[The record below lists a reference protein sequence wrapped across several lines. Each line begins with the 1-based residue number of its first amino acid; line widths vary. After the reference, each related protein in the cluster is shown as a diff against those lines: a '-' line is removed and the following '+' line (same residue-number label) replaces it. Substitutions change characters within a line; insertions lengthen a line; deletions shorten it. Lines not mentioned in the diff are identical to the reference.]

1 MIQESRL
8 TVAVIGHVNHGKT
21 ALTRALTGME
31 TDRLKE
37 EIDRGMSI
45 ALGFAWRGY
54 GTGGIDLIDAPG
66 HEDFLRAMVAGTA
79 GARAVLLVVSATE
92 GFGRQTWEHLR
103 IAELLGIGT
112 GVVAVTK
119 SDLLPVDGEA
129 VMRAEIVA
137 RLAGTVLAAAPI
149 VFCSATSGRGIDAL
163 HARLEALIQAIPV
176 SAPLPG
182 AFLPIDRAFTLA
194 GAGTVVTGTLLGGPL
209 AAGAEAVLLPSGL
222 VVALR
227 SVQVHGEAVG
237 SAVPGGRVAVGL
249 RGVSVGEV
257 RTGDVLCAPGAFEA
271 SGQVDV
277 LITVAPD
284 APRGVRHMDEL
295 RVLWGAR
302 RDVATAR
309 LIGGKVIAPGDS
321 GLAQLRFPAP
331 TIAYAGQRAVL
342 RRLSPPETLGGAV
355 VLDPA
360 APTLRGKA
368 AARLDVLEA
377 VLAGEVGRIA
387 EALSERQAGVVSLAE
402 VTRLARRPE
411 AEVRTRLAT
420 AFESLDAD
428 RLARREAV
436 DAARSAYLEAL
447 AEAHQLAPGRAAA
460 AAGAIRTAVATVASR
475 DLIGHVERALAA
487 TGTIRLDGAL
497 VALAGHD
504 PFATLSAEASARLE
518 AIEAALLAGG
528 TSPPDVAGLE
538 GPDGAQDDLL
548 RLLIETGR
556 AVALRNVS
564 LRQTLVFHR
573 DALVA
578 AVEALRSAFPP
589 PTAFAT
595 GEARAAL
602 GTSRK
607 FIVPLLEH
615 LDTLGATVREGDLR
629 RIATGS

>member
-1 MIQESRL
+1 ML

-37 EIDRGMSI
+37 EVERGMSI

-54 GTGGIDLIDAPG
+54 GAGGIDLIDAPG
-66 HEDFLRAMVAGTA
+66 HEDFLRAMVAGAT
-79 GARAVLLVVSATE
+79 GARAALLVVSATE
-92 GFGRQTWEHLR
+92 GFGRQTFEHLR
-103 IAELLGIGT
+103 IAELLGIET

-119 SDLLPVDGEA
+119 ADLLPRGAEVG
-129 VMRAEIVA
+129 VRAEIAA
-137 RLAGTVLAAAPI
+137 RLAGTGLAAAPV
-149 VFCSATSGRGIDAL
+149 VFCSPVSGMGIDDL
-163 HARLEALIQAIPV
+163 HGRLEDLILVVPA
-176 SAPLPG
+176 AEPLAG

-194 GAGTVVTGTLLGGPL
+194 GAGTIVTGTLLGGAL
-209 AAGAEAVLLPSGL
+209 AAGGEAVLLPSGRT
-222 VVALR
+222 VGLR
-227 SVQVHGEAVG
+227 SLQVHGEAVDR
-237 SAVPGGRVAVGL
+237 AEPGGRVAVGL
-249 RGVSVGEV
+249 RGVSAGEV
-257 RTGDVLCAPGAFEA
+257 RTGEVLCAPGAFAATE
-271 SGQVDV
+271 QVDV
-277 LITVAPD
+277 LITISPD
-284 APRGVRHMDEL
+284 SPRGVRHMDEL

-309 LIGGKVIAPGDS
+309 LIGGKSIAPGGS

-342 RRLSPPETLGGAV
+342 RRLSPAETLGGAI
-355 VLDPA
+355 VLDPV

-368 AARLDVLEA
+368 SGRLVVLEA
-377 VLAGEVGRIA
+377 VLIGEVGRIA
-387 EALSERQAGVVSLAE
+387 DSLAERLAGVVSVAE
-402 VTRLARRPE
+402 IARLARRPG
-411 AEVRTRLAT
+411 AEVRARLAGIYLP
-420 AFESLDAD
+420 LDTD

-436 DAARSAYLEAL
+436 DSVRAAYLQAL
-447 AEAHQLAPGRAAA
+447 AEAHLLAPARAAA
-460 AAGAIRTAVATVASR
+460 AAGAIRTALATVASR
-475 DLIGHVERALAA
+475 DLIGLVEHALAA
-487 TGTIRLDGAL
+487 EGTIRLHGAL

-504 PFATLSAEASARLE
+504 PFAALSAEALTRLE
-518 AIEAALLAGG
+518 AIEAALLSGG
-528 TSPPDVAGLE
+528 ASPPDVAVLE
-538 GPDGAQDDLL
+538 GPGGAEADLL

-578 AVEALRSAFPP
+578 AVEALRSTFPS

-602 GTSRK
+602 ATSRK

-615 LDTLGATVREGDLR
+615 FDSVGATVREGDLR